1 MDGELRTRIERMFS
15 YDRLFAWVM
24 VFLLWLTTLYVVFAV
39 DHYVTEKTLSA
50 VLYISALAV
59 LIFNTASIIAMV
71 SHYRDD
77 KDHIYGLDIRHLDE
91 QRHARTN
98 GRDLPQEI

>member
-1 MDGELRTRIERMFS
+1 MDGELRTRIERMFG
-15 YDRLFAWVM
+15 YDRAFAWVM
-24 VFLLWLTTLYVVFAV
+24 IVLLWLTTLYVVFAV
-39 DHYVTEKTLSA
+39 DHYVTDKTLSA

-59 LIFNTASIIAMV
+59 LVFNTASIIAMV

-91 QRHARTN
+91 QRRARSN
-98 GRDLPQEI
+98 GPV

>member
-1 MDGELRTRIERMFS
+1 MDGELRTRIERMFG

-24 VFLLWLTTLYVVFAV
+24 VVLLWLTTLYVVFAV
-39 DHYVTEKTLSA
+39 DHYVTDKALSA

-59 LIFNTASIIAMV
+59 LAFNTASIIAMV

-91 QRHARTN
+91 QRRTRSH
-98 GRDLPQEI
+98 GRD

>member
-1 MDGELRTRIERMFS
+1 MEGELRTRIERMFG
-15 YDRLFAWVM
+15 YDRLFAWIM
-24 VFLLWLTTLYVVFAV
+24 VALLWITTLYVVFAV
-39 DHYVTEKTLSA
+39 DHYVTEKTLSV
-50 VLYISALAV
+50 VLYISAVAV

-91 QRHARTN
+91 QRRARSN
-98 GRDLPQEI
+98 G

>member
-1 MDGELRTRIERMFS
+1 MDGELRTRIERMFG

-24 VFLLWLTTLYVVFAV
+24 VVLLWLTTLYVVSAV
-39 DHYVTEKTLSA
+39 DHFVTDKTLSA

-59 LIFNTASIIAMV
+59 LVFNTASIIAMV

-91 QRHARTN
+91 QREARSN
-98 GRDLPQEI
+98 GRAQPQET

>member
-24 VFLLWLTTLYVVFAV
+24 VVLLWLTTLYVVFAV
-39 DHYVTEKTLSA
+39 DHYVTDKTLST

-59 LIFNTASIIAMV
+59 LVFNTASIIAMV

-91 QRHARTN
+91 RRRTRSN
-98 GRDLPQEI
+98 GRD

>member
-24 VFLLWLTTLYVVFAV
+24 VVLLWLTTLYVVFAV
-39 DHYVTEKTLSA
+39 DHYVTDKTLSA

-59 LIFNTASIIAMV
+59 LVFNTASIIAMV

-91 QRHARTN
+91 QRGARSN
-98 GRDLPQEI
+98 RRD

>member
-1 MDGELRTRIERMFS
+1 MDGELRTRIERMFG

-24 VFLLWLTTLYVVFAV
+24 VVLLWLTTLYVVFAV
-39 DHYVTEKTLSA
+39 DHYVTDKALSA

-59 LIFNTASIIAMV
+59 LVFNTASIIAMV

-91 QRHARTN
+91 RRTRSN
-98 GRDLPQEI
+98 GRD

>member
-1 MDGELRTRIERMFS
+1 MEGELRARIERMFG
-15 YDRLFAWVM
+15 YDRLFAWIM
-24 VFLLWLTTLYVVFAV
+24 VVLLWITTLYVVFAV
-39 DHYVTEKTLSA
+39 DHYVTEKTLSV
-50 VLYISALAV
+50 VLYISAVAV

-91 QRHARTN
+91 QRRARSN
-98 GRDLPQEI
+98 ARA